1 MGWEETCAVLERKK
15 FVLQVLRG
23 ERSVAEACRLAGVS
37 RKTGYKWLGR
47 FEEGG
52 ALALQDRSR
61 ARHTQ
66 PHGVSLETKA
76 MLIEARQQHPSWGA
90 EKLLDWLS
98 KRYRGCALP
107 ATSTASEILK
117 RAGLVKPRKPTRR
130 TPPYTQPFVQAVEP
144 NALWSAD
151 FKGQFRTADLHVC
164 YPLTV
169 SDGYSRY
176 LLTCRGLRGPTTKGA
191 WPWFERAF
199 REYGLPLAIRT
210 DNGAPF
216 ASRAL
221 GGISELSAWW
231 ARLGVRHERIAP
243 GHPEQN
249 GRHERMHRTLK
260 GDCPPR
266 ASMSAQQRAFD
277 RFRLEYNEERP
288 HKALGQRTPAE
299 LYRPSS
305 REYPSR
311 IPEVQYPRDYTV
323 RRVRHAG
330 DIKWQG
336 RLVYVSRVLAGEPV
350 GLYQTDEDQ
359 WAVYYGAW
367 EIGGLDARA
376 ARIEPKTLKSVT
388 HVPG

>member
-1 MGWEETCAVLERKK
+1 
-15 FVLQVLRG
+15 
-23 ERSVAEACRLAGVS
+23 
-37 RKTGYKWLGR
+37 
-47 FEEGG
+47 
-52 ALALQDRSR
+52 
-61 ARHTQ
+61 
-66 PHGVSLETKA
+66 
-76 MLIEARQQHPSWGA
+76 
-90 EKLLDWLS
+90 
-98 KRYRGCALP
+98 
-107 ATSTASEILK
+107 
-117 RAGLVKPRKPTRR
+117 
-130 TPPYTQPFVQAVEP
+130 
-144 NALWSAD
+144 
-151 FKGQFRTADLHVC
+151 
-164 YPLTV
+164 
-169 SDGYSRY
+169 
-176 LLTCRGLRGPTTKGA
+176 
-191 WPWFERAF
+191 
-199 REYGLPLAIRT
+199 
-210 DNGAPF
+210 
-216 ASRAL
+216 
-221 GGISELSAWW
+221 
-231 ARLGVRHERIAP
+231 
-243 GHPEQN
+243 
-249 GRHERMHRTLK
+249 
-260 GDCPPR
+260 
-266 ASMSAQQRAFD
+266 MSAQQRAFD